1 VDRSGDSADA
11 VLSEEERLW
20 REIRDVVAA
29 FPGDAA
35 SEPGY
40 FAEGWSAKDALAH
53 IGTWLAE
60 AGVALERIRA
70 GTYTRAP
77 EGAELDAMN
86 ERFLTAMRDVRLRD
100 VRAQA
105 EASRARMRRAWV
117 ELAEPSA
124 EALTWIAKAGPEHY
138 AEHLPRLR
146 EWLDDVR
153 AGTSA

>member
-1 VDRSGDSADA
+1 VDPSGRSADD
-11 VLSEEERLW
+11 VLGEEERLW
-20 REIRDVVAA
+20 RELRDLVAA

-53 IGTWLAE
+53 VGTWLAE

-77 EGAELDAMN
+77 EGEELDAMN
-86 ERFLTAMRDVRLRD
+86 ERFLAAMRDLPLRD

-105 EASRARMRRAWV
+105 EASRTRLRRTWV

-138 AEHLPRLR
+138 QEHLPRLR

-153 AGTSA
+153 TRASA